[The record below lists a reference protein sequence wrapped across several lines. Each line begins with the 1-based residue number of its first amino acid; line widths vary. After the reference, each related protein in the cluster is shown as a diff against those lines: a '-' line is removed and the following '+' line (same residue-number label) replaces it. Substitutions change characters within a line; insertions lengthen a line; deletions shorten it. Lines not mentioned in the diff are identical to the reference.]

1 VASNLWPASPLR
13 NQDWIIQA
21 ETSIIGFMSE
31 AIYWSASTIATAI
44 RAGNLTSREIVDA
57 CLERIEQVNPK
68 INAVVQLVAERACAE
83 ADELDRLAASGR
95 FRGPLHGVPITIKD
109 SLDSEGIVS
118 TGGTMGR
125 KDFVPRQDAPV
136 VARLRD
142 AGAVLLGKTNTPELT
157 LSAETSNL
165 IYGRTLNPYDL
176 ERSPGG
182 SSGGSAAIIAC
193 GGAALELG
201 SDTGGS
207 IREPAHFCGI
217 TGIKP
222 TSGRTSRSGHIV
234 PYGGGVMDSL
244 TQIGPM
250 ARYVEDLVLA
260 LPIIC
265 GPDGRDPAVVP
276 VTIGNPAEVE
286 LSNLR
291 IAWYADN
298 GILVAADDIQRV
310 VADTARQ
317 LQAQRFNIEQKQLPG
332 MRELVN
338 LSTELRESANAGLIM
353 RLLQRYDTQQPGP
366 DLAGYLTA
374 DGIARANSVDP
385 VLMEAIDEARSRAL
399 GFFADYD
406 AILCP
411 PSHVLARPHQAS
423 HGDSFDDWSY
433 VTIHNLLG
441 WPGLSVRAGT
451 SADGLPVGVQVV
463 AAPWREDIVLAL
475 ALKIEALMG
484 GYQKPPL

>member
-1 VASNLWPASPLR
+1 
-13 NQDWIIQA
+13 
-21 ETSIIGFMSE
+21 MSE
-31 AIYWSASTIATAI
+31 IIYWSASRIAAEI
-44 RAGNLTSREIVDA
+44 RAGNLTSCEITGA

-68 INAVVQLVAERACAE
+68 INAVVQLVTERALKE
-83 ADELDRLAASGR
+83 ARELDRLAAR
-95 FRGPLHGVPITIKD
+95 NHFKGPLHGVPITIKD

-118 TGGTMGR
+118 TGGTLGR
-125 KDFVPRQDAPV
+125 KNFIPQQDAPV
-136 VARLRD
+136 VARLRG

-157 LSAETSNL
+157 LSAETNNQ

-176 ERSPGG
+176 TRSPGG
-182 SSGGSAAIIAC
+182 SSGGAAAIIAC

-207 IREPAHFCGI
+207 IREPAHLCGI
-217 TGIKP
+217 AGIKP
-222 TSGRTSRSGHIV
+222 TSGRTPRSGHIV

-276 VTIGNPAEVE
+276 VTIGNPAEVD
-286 LSNLR
+286 LSQLR

-298 GILVAADDIQRV
+298 GILAPAGDIQRV
-310 VADTARQ
+310 IIETARK
-317 LQAQRFNIEQKQLPG
+317 LRAQRFDIEEKRLPG
-332 MRELVN
+332 MRELVD
-338 LSTELRESANAGLIM
+338 LSTGLREAANAGLIL
-353 RLLQRYDTQQPGP
+353 RLLQRYGTQQPGP
-366 DLAGYLTA
+366 DLDGYLSA
-374 DGIARANSVDP
+374 EGIARSSSLDP
-385 VLMEAIDEARSRAL
+385 ALMEAIDEARSRAL
-399 GFFADYD
+399 GFFRDYD
-406 AILCP
+406 VILCP
-411 PSHVLARPHQAS
+411 ASHALARAHRAS

-433 VTIHNLLG
+433 ATIHNLLG

-463 AAPWREDIVLAL
+463 ASPWREDIALAL

-484 GYQKPPL
+484 GYQPPPL

>member
-1 VASNLWPASPLR
+1 
-13 NQDWIIQA
+13 
-21 ETSIIGFMSE
+21 MSE
-31 AIYWSASTIATAI
+31 AIYWSASRIATEI
-44 RAGNLTSREIVDA
+44 RVGKLTSREIVDA

-68 INAVVQLVAERACAE
+68 VNAVVQLAAERARKE
-83 ADELDRLAASGR
+83 ADELDRLAGR
-95 FRGPLHGVPITIKD
+95 GQFKGPLHGVPITIKD

-125 KDFVPRQDAPV
+125 KHFIPQQDAPV
-136 VARLRD
+136 VARLRN

-157 LSAETSNL
+157 LSGETNNL
-165 IYGRTLNPYDL
+165 IYGRSRNPFDL
-176 ERSPGG
+176 ELSPGG

-207 IREPAHFCGI
+207 IREPAHLCGI
-217 TGIKP
+217 SGIKP
-222 TSGRTSRSGHIV
+222 TSGRTPRSGHIV

-276 VTIGNPAEVE
+276 VAIGNSAQVD
-286 LSNLR
+286 LSQLR

-298 GILVAADDIQRV
+298 GIVQPADDIQRV
-310 VADTARQ
+310 VAETAQQ
-317 LQAQRFNIEQKQLPG
+317 LKAQGFNIEQKLLPG
-332 MRELVN
+332 MRELVS
-338 LSTELRESANAGLIM
+338 LSTELRESANAGLII
-353 RLLQRYDTQQPGP
+353 RLLKRYGTKQHGP
-366 DLAGYLTA
+366 DLDGYLTA
-374 DGIARANSVDP
+374 AGVGSANSLDP
-385 VLMEAIDEARSRAL
+385 ALMEAIDEARSRAL

-411 PSHVLARPHQAS
+411 PSHALARAHGAS
-423 HGDSFDDWSY
+423 HSDSFDDWSY

-441 WPGLSVRAGT
+441 WPGVSLRAGT
-451 SADGLPVGVQVV
+451 SVDGLPVGVQVV
-463 AAPWREDIVLAL
+463 AAPWREDIALAL
-475 ALKIEALMG
+475 ATKIEMLMG

>member
-1 VASNLWPASPLR
+1 
-13 NQDWIIQA
+13 
-21 ETSIIGFMSE
+21 MSE
-31 AIYWSASTIATAI
+31 SIYWSASRIAAEI
-44 RAGNLTSREIVDA
+44 RAGNLSSRNIVDA
-57 CLERIEQVNPK
+57 CLARIDEVNPK
-68 INAVVQLVAERACAE
+68 INAVVQLVAERARKE
-83 ADELDRLAASGR
+83 ADELDRLAASGH
-95 FRGPLHGVPITIKD
+95 FKGPLHGVPITIKD

-125 KDFVPRQDAPV
+125 KDYIPREDAPV
-136 VARLRD
+136 VARLRS

-157 LSAETSNL
+157 LSAETNNL
-165 IYGRTLNPYDL
+165 IYGRTCNPFDL

-207 IREPAHFCGI
+207 IREPAHLCGI
-217 TGIKP
+217 CGIKP
-222 TSGRTSRSGHIV
+222 TSGRTPRSGHIV

-250 ARYVEDLVLA
+250 ARYVEDLALA

-276 VTIGNPAEVE
+276 VAIGDPAAVD
-286 LSNLR
+286 LSKLR

-298 GILVAADDIQRV
+298 GIVEAADDIQRV
-310 VADTARQ
+310 LAETVLQ
-317 LQAQRFNIEQKQLPG
+317 LKAQGLELEQKLLPG
-332 MRELVN
+332 MRELVS
-338 LSTELRESANAGLIM
+338 LSTELRESANAGLII
-353 RLLQRYDTQQPGP
+353 RLLQRYGTTQPGP
-366 DLAGYLTA
+366 DLDGYLTEA
-374 DGIARANSVDP
+374 GVAAANSFDP
-385 VLMEAIDEARSRAL
+385 ALMEAIDEARSRAL

-411 PSHVLARPHQAS
+411 PSHSLARPHRAS
-423 HGDSFDDWSY
+423 HDDSFDDWSY
-433 VTIHNLLG
+433 ITIHNLLG
-441 WPGLSVRAGT
+441 WPGVSVRAGS
-451 SADGLPVGVQVV
+451 SAEGLPVGVQIV
-463 AAPWREDIVLAL
+463 AAPWREDIAL
-475 ALKIEALMG
+475 AVAQKIEILMG

>member
-1 VASNLWPASPLR
+1 
-13 NQDWIIQA
+13 
-21 ETSIIGFMSE
+21 MSE
-31 AIYWSASTIATAI
+31 AIYWSASRIAAEI
-44 RAGNLTSREIVDA
+44 RAAKLTSREITNA

-68 INAVVQLVAERACAE
+68 INAVVQLVTERACRE

-95 FRGPLHGVPITIKD
+95 FMGPLHGVPITIKD

-125 KDFVPRQDAPV
+125 KDFIPQQDAPV

-157 LSAETSNL
+157 LSAETNNL

-207 IREPAHFCGI
+207 IREPAHLCGI

-222 TSGRTSRSGHIV
+222 TSGRTPRSGHIV

-276 VTIGNPAEVE
+276 VTLGNPAEVD
-286 LSNLR
+286 LPKLR

-298 GILVAADDIQRV
+298 GILAAADDIQRV
-310 VADTARQ
+310 VAETARQ
-317 LQAQRFNIEQKQLPG
+317 LQAQRFNIEQKLLPG

-338 LSTELRESANAGLIM
+338 LSTELRESANAGLII
-353 RLLQRYDTQQPGP
+353 RLLQRYGTQQPGP
-366 DLAGYLTA
+366 DLAGYLTD
-374 DGIARANSVDP
+374 DGIASANSLDP
-385 VLMEAIDEARSRAL
+385 ALMEAIDEARSRAL

-411 PSHVLARPHQAS
+411 PAHALARPHHAS

-463 AAPWREDIVLAL
+463 AAPWREDIALAL
-475 ALKIEALMG
+475 ALEIETLMG

>member
-1 VASNLWPASPLR
+1 
-13 NQDWIIQA
+13 
-21 ETSIIGFMSE
+21 MSE
-31 AIYWSASTIATAI
+31 AIYWSACRIAAEI
-44 RAGNLTSREIVDA
+44 RAGNLSSREIVDA

-68 INAVVQLVAERACAE
+68 INAVVRLVAERARKE
-83 ADELDRLAASGR
+83 ADALDRLAASGR

-125 KDFVPRQDAPV
+125 KDFIPRQDAPV

-157 LSAETSNL
+157 LSGETSNL
-165 IYGRTLNPYDL
+165 IYGRTLNPYDP

-182 SSGGSAAIIAC
+182 SSGGSAAIVAC
-193 GGAALELG
+193 GGSALELG

-222 TSGRTSRSGHIV
+222 TSGRTPRSGHIV

-276 VTIGNPAEVE
+276 VALGDSAGVD
-286 LSNLR
+286 LSKLR

-298 GILVAADDIQRV
+298 GILAAADDIQRV
-310 VADTARQ
+310 VAETARQ
-317 LQAQRFNIEQKQLPG
+317 LQAQRFNIEQKLLPG

-338 LSTELRESANAGLIM
+338 LSTGLRESANAGLIM
-353 RLLQRYDTQQPGP
+353 RLLQRYGTTQPGP

-374 DGIARANSVDP
+374 DGIASANSLDP
-385 VLMEAIDEARSRAL
+385 ALMEAIDEARSRAL

-411 PSHVLARPHQAS
+411 SSHALARPHGAS

-433 VTIHNLLG
+433 VTIYNLLG

-463 AAPWREDIVLAL
+463 AAPWREDIALAL
-475 ALKIEALMG
+475 ALKIETLMG

>member
-1 VASNLWPASPLR
+1 
-13 NQDWIIQA
+13 
-21 ETSIIGFMSE
+21 MSE
-31 AIYWSASTIATAI
+31 AIYWSASRIAAEI

-57 CLERIEQVNPK
+57 SLERIEQVNPK
-68 INAVVQLVAERACAE
+68 INAVVQLVTERARKE
-83 ADELDRLAASGR
+83 ADELDRLAVSGR
-95 FRGPLHGVPITIKD
+95 FMGPLHGVPITIKD

-125 KDFVPRQDAPV
+125 KDFIPRQDAPV

-157 LSAETSNL
+157 LSGETNNL

-207 IREPAHFCGI
+207 IREPAHLCGI

-222 TSGRTSRSGHIV
+222 TSGCTPRSGHIV

-276 VTIGNPAEVE
+276 VTIGNPAEVD
-286 LSNLR
+286 LSKLR

-298 GILVAADDIQRV
+298 GILAAADDIQRV
-310 VADTARQ
+310 VAETARQ
-317 LQAQRFNIEQKQLPG
+317 LQAQRFNIEQKLLPG
-332 MRELVN
+332 MRELVD
-338 LSTELRESANAGLIM
+338 LSTGLRESANAGLII
-353 RLLQRYDTQQPGP
+353 RLLQRYGTQQPGP
-366 DLAGYLTA
+366 DLAGYLTD
-374 DGIARANSVDP
+374 DGIASANSLDP
-385 VLMEAIDEARSRAL
+385 ALMEAIDEARSRAL

-411 PSHVLARPHQAS
+411 PAHSLARPHQAS

-451 SADGLPVGVQVV
+451 SAEGLPVGVQVV
-463 AAPWREDIVLAL
+463 AAPWREDIAL
-475 ALKIEALMG
+475 ALGLKIETLMG

>member
-1 VASNLWPASPLR
+1 
-13 NQDWIIQA
+13 
-21 ETSIIGFMSE
+21 MSE
-31 AIYWSASTIATAI
+31 AIYWSASRIAAEI
-44 RAGNLTSREIVDA
+44 RARKLTSREMVDA

-68 INAVVQLVAERACAE
+68 INAVVQLVVERARKE
-83 ADELDRLAASGR
+83 ADELDRLAAGGQ
-95 FRGPLHGVPITIKD
+95 FKGPLHGVPITIKD
-109 SLDSEGIVS
+109 SLDSEGIIS

-125 KDFVPRQDAPV
+125 KHFIPQQDAPV

-157 LSAETSNL
+157 LSGETHNL
-165 IYGRTLNPYDL
+165 IYGRSSNPFDL
-176 ERSPGG
+176 QRSPGG
-182 SSGGSAAIIAC
+182 SSGASAAIIAC

-207 IREPAHFCGI
+207 IREPAHLCGI

-222 TSGRTSRSGHIV
+222 TSGRTPRTGHIV

-276 VTIGNPAEVE
+276 VAIGNPAQVD
-286 LSNLR
+286 LSKLR

-298 GILVAADDIQRV
+298 GIIPAHDAIARV
-310 VADTARQ
+310 LAETAQQ
-317 LQAQRFNIEQKQLPG
+317 LQAQRFNIEQKLLPG
-332 MRELVN
+332 MRELVS
-338 LSTELRESANAGLIM
+338 LSTELRESANAGLIL
-353 RLLQRYDTQQPGP
+353 RLLERYGTEQPGP
-366 DLAGYLTA
+366 DLAGYLTPTS
-374 DGIARANSVDP
+374 IAGANRLDP
-385 VLMEAIDEARSRAL
+385 ALMEAIDEARSRAL

-411 PSHVLARPHQAS
+411 PSHALARPHRAS

-433 VTIHNLLG
+433 MTIHNLLG
-441 WPGLSVRAGT
+441 WPGVSVRAGT

-463 AAPWREDIVLAL
+463 AAPWREDIALAL
-475 ALKIEALMG
+475 AAKIEALMG